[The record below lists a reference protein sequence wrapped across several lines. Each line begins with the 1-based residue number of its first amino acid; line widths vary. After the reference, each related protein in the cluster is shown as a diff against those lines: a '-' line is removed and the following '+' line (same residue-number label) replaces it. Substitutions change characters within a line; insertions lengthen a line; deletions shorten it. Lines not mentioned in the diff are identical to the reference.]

1 MVEALLFGIAIFF
14 GWVIFDFVKHKK
26 FSKENI
32 LSALVVGV
40 IGGVAWYII
49 EWIF

>member
-1 MVEALLFGIAIFF
+1 MLDALIFGIAIFF
-14 GWVIFDFVKHKK
+14 VWIIFDFVKYKK

-40 IGGVAWYII
+40 IGSMAWYII